1 MTPKPPP
8 YSRNSASMDYA
19 IKLVREGSSEAQA
32 ARTAGVSYPGLYR
45 ALVRAGLKTKK
56 RK

>member
-1 MTPKPPP
+1 MKPPP

-19 IKLVREGSSEAQA
+19 IKLVRQGTSEAQA

-45 ALVRAGLKTKK
+45 ALVRAGLKKK
-56 RK
+56 VRK